1 MQVVHSVKLSKGEKA
16 ELLALAEVVATART
30 SVAFSTEERP
40 AEIEKATNAFC
51 NAIKDAI
58 HMAFSYGY
66 NEGLNNA
73 NLKDTDMYKPIEASP
88 L

>member
-1 MQVVHSVKLSKGEKA
+1 MQVIHSVKLSDDERIELLELA
-16 ELLALAEVVATART
+16 ELVAQAKT

-40 AEIEKATNAFC
+40 IEIQKTTLAFC
-51 NAIKDAI
+51 DAVKDI
-58 HMAFSYGY
+58 VHMAFSYGY

-73 NLKDTDMYKPIEASP
+73 NVKDTEMYKPIGASP